1 MMLLDDFLP
10 IYNAGRARVGRE
22 KALHKG
28 NIHKDL
34 QRTSVGGILD
44 YCELVLSI
52 SRPFS

>member
-1 MMLLDDFLP
+1 MMLLDESLA
-10 IYNAGRARVGRE
+10 IYNDGRARVGRD

>member
-1 MMLLDDFLP
+1 MMLLGDLVP

-34 QRTSVGGILD
+34 QRGHLLVKFGIT
-44 YCELVLSI
+44 VS
-52 SRPFS
+52 